1 MKKGKILWM
10 AVIAAMVLVP
20 TMSWGQTAVA
30 TKALDPSFMV
40 ELYGGGG
47 AGTTASRIFRDTR
60 LPSFGQNFQIS
71 GSNSLDAY
79 ALGGLKIGYWFN
91 PRGTYGIAALPE
103 WMKYVGFYTDFSY
116 QKLNFGNSTGRFT
129 SPTVNALFGRGNVGF
144 DTSGSLATLAFMFA
158 FRYGFLPDSEV
169 PFGRLQPYAA
179 VGPAIFFS
187 YQDPTINLYTPN
199 VAITPNPFA
208 GFARGIG
215 LSPNGQSSVNVGLAV
230 ESGLR
235 YFFNKSISVQASFKY
250 RMFTPRYNYSGTT
263 LFGALPINYD
273 TTIKP
278 TFNLYSGQ
286 VGVAYHF

>member
-20 TMSWGQTAVA
+20 TMSWAQKAVP
-30 TKALDPSFMV
+30 TKNLDPSFMV
-40 ELYGGGG
+40 EIYGGGG
-47 AGTTASRIFRDTR
+47 AGTSSSRVFRDTR
-60 LPSFGQNFQIS
+60 MPFFGPNFQINGS
-71 GSNSLDAY
+71 GSLDAY
-79 ALGGLKIGYWFN
+79 ALGGLKFGYWFN
-91 PRGTYGIAALPE
+91 PRGTYGIAALPD

-116 QKLNFGNSTGRFT
+116 QKLNFGNSTGGISAPFA
-129 SPTVNALFGRGNVGF
+129 NALFLRGGAGF
-144 DTSGSLATLAFMFA
+144 DTSGSLATWAFMFA

-199 VAITPNPFA
+199 VNAVQAIPFW
-208 GFARGIG
+208 RGIG
-215 LSPNGQSSVNVGLAV
+215 LSPNGKSSINVGLAV

-263 LFGALPINYD
+263 LFGALPITYD
-273 TTIKP
+273 TTVKP
-278 TFNLYSGQ
+278 SFNLYSGQ

>member
-1 MKKGKILWM
+1 
-10 AVIAAMVLVP
+10 
-20 TMSWGQTAVA
+20 
-30 TKALDPSFMV
+30 
-40 ELYGGGG
+40 
-47 AGTTASRIFRDTR
+47 
-60 LPSFGQNFQIS
+60 
-71 GSNSLDAY
+71 
-79 ALGGLKIGYWFN
+79 
-91 PRGTYGIAALPE
+91 
-103 WMKYVGFYTDFSY
+103 MKYVGVYADFSY
-116 QKLNFGNSTGRFT
+116 QKLNFGNTTGSFT
-129 SPTVNALFGRGNVGF
+129 SPSTYALFNRGQVGF

-187 YQDPTINLYTPN
+187 YQDPTINIYTPN
-199 VAITPNPFA
+199 PVIAASPVA

-235 YFFNKSISVQASFKY
+235 YFFNRYISVQASFKY
-250 RMFTPRYNYSGTT
+250 RMFTPKYNYSGST
-263 LFGALPINYD
+263 LLGVTPVSYD

-286 VGVAYHF
+286 IGVAYHF